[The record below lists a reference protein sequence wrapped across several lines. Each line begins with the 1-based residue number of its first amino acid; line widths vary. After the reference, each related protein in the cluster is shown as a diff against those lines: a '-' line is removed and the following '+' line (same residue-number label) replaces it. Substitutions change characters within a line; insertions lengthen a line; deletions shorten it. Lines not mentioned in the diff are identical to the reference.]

1 MKKLVLL
8 IILLLT
14 GCSSYEFQIKEDI
27 TEAKYSDVEIIKDD
41 YKKIKELINK
51 NDFNEKT
58 PNEKFKNTLTIKT
71 KSDIYKFTISD
82 NYINYNNHY
91 SKNKEL
97 INYLEKLEETYYD
110 ANFFKIE
117 HTTNHELNE
126 RDENILLDNINS
138 YIIINL
144 DTNIKNLKINLE
156 EFNGHDYEDI
166 DLLYEKDEI
175 NKNKIAIRKN
185 LEKSIIRISFKNPY
199 NYEVSIIVKTENN
212 KVTFDTIYK

>member
-1 MKKLVLL
+1 MKKFILL

-14 GCSSYEFQIKEDI
+14 GCSSYEFKINDDI
-27 TEAKYSDVEIIKDD
+27 TEAKYSDVEIIKED
-41 YKKIKELINK
+41 YEKVKQLINK
-51 NDFNEKT
+51 NAFNEKM

-71 KSDIYKFTISD
+71 KSDIYKFTLSD

-117 HTTNHELNE
+117 HTTNHKLIDT
-126 RDENILLDNINS
+126 DENILLDNIDS
-138 YIIINL
+138 YTIIKL
-144 DTNIKNLKINLE
+144 DTNIKDFKINLE

-166 DLLYEKDEI
+166 DLLYEKETID
-175 NKNKIAIRKN
+175 KNTIAIRKN

-199 NYEVSIIVKTENN
+199 NYEVSIIVKEQNN
-212 KVTFDTIYK
+212 KITFDTIYK